1 VSPSIIE
8 QLPLSPR
15 SDEATGPAESMDQ
28 LNNTPPSSSN
38 LQSDVEKWELS
49 DEEESPN
56 LHVPQTKKKTQ
67 SMISSFAEDIASWKQ
82 WFKMPAFYIYGF
94 VYMACRLLV
103 NVQSV
108 RKNPLL

>member
-1 VSPSIIE
+1 
-8 QLPLSPR
+8 
-15 SDEATGPAESMDQ
+15 MDQ
-28 LNNTPPSSSN
+28 LNNTLPSSSN

-49 DEEESPN
+49 DEEESP
-56 LHVPQTKKKTQ
+56 
-67 SMISSFAEDIASWKQ
+67 AEDIVSWKQ

-108 RKNPLL
+108 RKNPLLGAHILNSH